1 MKYYK
6 WIPPLVAIIAMV
18 IALFF
23 IVSAEDDVTRQ
34 IQKMEMEELKRE
46 NITLIQTNELLDSK
60 VEILESMADSLT
72 VLINADSRE
81 MK

>member
-1 MKYYK
+1 M
-6 WIPPLVAIIAMV
+6 IIT
-18 IALFF
+18 LFY
-23 IVSAEDDVTRQ
+23 IISAEDDVTRQ
-34 IQKMEMEELKRE
+34 IQKIEMEELKRE

-81 MK
+81 IK

>member
-6 WIPPLVAIIAMV
+6 WIPPLVAIIAM
-18 IALFF
+18 IITLFY
-23 IVSAEDDVTRQ
+23 IISAEDDVTRQ
-34 IQKMEMEELKRE
+34 IQKIEMEELKRE

-81 MK
+81 IK